1 MRLKQFHLILIFPS
15 FTSSRP
21 GQFKLVDYTNYKTDL
36 RTVFFKNGPSRPF
49 LFIVGLCKNT
59 IFQYVWCVWVGKLH
73 HFRWWTVG
81 AVNWLC
87 RQAGRCLDVY
97 GLKSMKD
104 TWLSAR
110 LFSANSDPSFGSLG
124 PEVEVKPDWRRRH
137 LLLLSLNLKSKWLKV
152 ENFHLKDLRFTGVD
166 ILWSS
171 SEQLFQSTN
180 FAFHSSQCLNSKCT
194 LNLFY

>member
-49 LFIVGLCKNT
+49 LFIVGLCKHT
-59 IFQYVWCVWVGKLH
+59 IFQYVWCLWVGKLH

-87 RQAGRCLDVY
+87 RQAGRQVSRCLWFEVY
-97 GLKSMKD
+97 ERHVIVGQIVLGQFGPVLRKPRTRSWGQTGLAA
-104 TWLSAR
+104 SA
-110 LFSANSDPSFGSLG
+110 PSFTFTEPEIEMIKSGKFPSQGSAIYRSRYF
-124 PEVEVKPDWRRRH
+124 V
-137 LLLLSLNLKSKWLKV
+137 
-152 ENFHLKDLRFTGVD
+152 
-166 ILWSS
+166 I
-171 SEQLFQSTN
+171 
-180 FAFHSSQCLNSKCT
+180 
-194 LNLFY
+194 